1 MPRIVIIGAG
11 HNGLVCACYLAKA
24 GHEVTVVEKHA
35 RPGGCTVTEE
45 LLPGFKINTGA
56 LELEGIINSEID
68 SDLELAKHGL
78 KWIRKDHMLSAMVGT
93 ESIHLMRDPQKAAA
107 TIAKKRGEPSAEEW
121 SKYSKFS
128 SALMDVMGTFQHV
141 KTPEATAMQ
150 NVLSASG
157 DEKTDIMI
165 QTTLQP
171 ASVVINHW
179 IQDETLRGAALAYS
193 THPQMPPWIPG
204 TGVLGCLL
212 GSSHEGQGARP
223 KGGTGALID
232 SLVSALEAAGG
243 TLQCGSGVA
252 KVEFEN
258 SKLQAVELENG
269 EKLSADILVSTIDI
283 SRLSGLLPESLKSD
297 SFKRAARNAHS
308 GLYNVGEIK
317 VDLALSEP
325 PTLSRDA
332 PEFTGALH
340 YLMDGPDHY
349 NEHFRKIGA
358 GLLPKRYPM
367 MAAVP
372 SADDPSMAPEGQA
385 TLWLS
390 AFVPAKID
398 GSENWPE
405 ANEAVAEAVIDSF
418 ATFSPG
424 VKDTI
429 LAKRITGPSDWEKRT
444 GNPAGNPNQLDMTID
459 QLFGFR
465 PGIGQ
470 SRYATD
476 IPGIYLSGAGTHPGG
491 GVHGM
496 PGKLAAKRI
505 LDDLAGRRDR
515 SKPSLWSLF
524 KSARALRK
532 SM

>member
-1 MPRIVIIGAG
+1 MSRIVIIGAG
-11 HNGLVCACYLAKA
+11 HNGLVCGCYLAKA

-35 RPGGCTVTEE
+35 TPGGCTLTEE
-45 LLPGFKINTGA
+45 LIAGFKINTGA
-56 LELEGIINSEID
+56 LELEGIINSGID
-68 SDLELAKHGL
+68 SDLDLHEHGL
-78 KWIRKDHMLSAMVGT
+78 EWIQKDHMLSAFVGT
-93 ESIHLMRDPQKAAA
+93 ESIHLLRDPKKATDAI
-107 TIAKKRGEPSAEEW
+107 TQKRGPSTAEEW
-121 SKYSKFS
+121 GKYSAFS
-128 SALMDVMGTFQHV
+128 SALMDTMGTFQHV

-150 NVLSASG
+150 NVLSTSG
-157 DEKTDIMI
+157 DQKTDIMI

-171 ASVVINHW
+171 ASVVIDHW
-179 IQDETLRGAALAYS
+179 IQDDVLRGAALAYS

-212 GSSHEGQGARP
+212 GSSHEGKGARP

-232 SLVSALEAAGG
+232 SLVKALKAAGG
-243 TLQCGSGVA
+243 TLSCGSGA
-252 KVEFEN
+252 TGIEFEN
-258 SKLQAVELENG
+258 GKLVGVTLES
-269 EKLSADILVSTIDI
+269 EETLPADILVSTIDI
-283 SRLSGLLPESLKSD
+283 SRLSRLLPTSIQSEP
-297 SFKRAARNAHS
+297 FKRAASNTHS

-317 VDLALSEP
+317 VDLALSKR
-325 PTLSRDA
+325 PTLTGDS
-332 PEFTGALH
+332 PEFTGALR
-340 YLMDGPDHY
+340 YLMDSPDHY

-367 MAAVP
+367 MAAIP

-398 GSENWPE
+398 GDESWPE
-405 ANEAVAEAVIDSF
+405 ANERVAEAVIDSF
-418 ATFSPG
+418 ETFAPG
-424 VKDTI
+424 TKATI
-429 LAKRITGPSDWEKRT
+429 LAQRITGPSDWEKRT

-465 PGIGQ
+465 PGIGL
-470 SRYATD
+470 SHYATD
-476 IPGIYLSGAGTHPGG
+476 MPGVYLSGAGTHPGG

-515 SKPSLWSLF
+515 TKPSLWSLF
-524 KSARALRK
+524 KSVRALRK
-532 SM
+532 SL